1 MELAVIV
8 SIVAGAVGIPA
19 INFLKARLGWSGDR
33 VKFLA
38 AVVSG
43 VLAVGLLFAACAVS
57 IAGLACPLPLSWDS
71 AVAAVGVA
79 FTVGQLIYAVLPK
92 S

>member
-8 SIVAGAVGIPA
+8 SIVAGAIGVPA
-19 INFLKARLGWSGDR
+19 VNFLKARFGWSGDR

-43 VLAVGLLFAACAVS
+43 VLAIGLLFAACLIA
-57 IAGLACPLPLSWDS
+57 IAGLACPLPLSWDTAALVVS
-71 AVAAVGVA
+71 AA
-79 FTVGQLIYAVLPK
+79 FGLSQLIWAALPK

>member
-8 SIVAGAVGIPA
+8 SIVAGLIGVPAV
-19 INFLKARLGWSGDR
+19 NFLKAQLGWSGDR

-43 VLAVGLLFAACAVS
+43 VLAIGLLFLACIIA

-71 AVAAVGVA
+71 ATFAVAVA
-79 FTVGQLIYAVLPK
+79 FSISQLFWAVLPK
-92 S
+92 E

>member
-1 MELAVIV
+1 MVLAVVV
-8 SIVAGAVGIPA
+8 SAVAGLIGVPAV
-19 INFLKARLGWSGDR
+19 NFLKGQLGWSGDR

-38 AVVSG
+38 AAVSG
-43 VLAVGLLFAACAVS
+43 VLAIGLVFAACA
-57 IAGLACPLPLSWDS
+57 IAIVGLACPLPLSWDS

-79 FTVGQLIYAVLPK
+79 FSVSQLFWAVLPK